1 MFPGSGF
8 REQGDNG
15 LAKPFH
21 LFNHRME
28 LQEKSR
34 DANIEKFD
42 NAIGN
47 ILRCGFLFEARGKLV
62 SDLKASCS
70 LLMTCAG
77 FCVRERATEFPAQC
91 H

>member
-42 NAIGN
+42 NAISN
-47 ILRCGFLFEARGKLV
+47 ILRCPNQTGGGSAI
-62 SDLKASCS
+62 
-70 LLMTCAG
+70 
-77 FCVRERATEFPAQC
+77 RAYIPTRLGIGLPHDHTRIDTGDAVLTA
-91 H
+91 